1 MEFLSGST
9 ESLPCGLENELAAYR
24 YKVFIEKLGWELDTP
39 IGFERDQFDKP
50 DTIYVI
56 ARNNHKE
63 IIGCSRLLPTSEPY
77 LLSEVFPQ
85 LLNGNPPPHSPM
97 IWEISRFS
105 ALDLNA
111 SSLEKQKGSL
121 SSVVAAGL
129 LEESINYLKQF
140 QVTTIITVSPLA
152 VERLIKGLGY
162 KVHRGGAPVLIDGH
176 PVIACIIDI
185 N

>member
-9 ESLPCGLENELAAYR
+9 NSLPKGLENELAVYR
-24 YKVFIEKLGWELDTP
+24 YKVFVEKLGWELDTP
-39 IGFERDQFDKP
+39 VGYERDQFDNP
-50 DTIYVI
+50 ETIYVV
-56 ARNNHKE
+56 ARNSKKE

-77 LLSEVFPQ
+77 LLSEVFPE
-85 LLNGNPPPHSPM
+85 LLGGNPPPHSPE

-111 SSLEKQKGSL
+111 SSLEKHKGSL
-121 SSVVAAGL
+121 SSAVAAGL
-129 LEESINYLKQF
+129 LEESVNYLKQF
-140 QVTTIITVSPLA
+140 NVKTIITVSPLA

-162 KVHRGGAPVLIDGH
+162 KVHRGGAPVLVDGH

-185 N
+185 S